1 MSCSGKGGGSLMNTE
16 ITYKFIVIEDEPL
29 IRKNIIKK
37 IESLGLPLVYL
48 GEASNGVDGILLVEK
63 EVPNIIITDIRM
75 PQCDGLEVIKYVN
88 RKYPDTKIIILSG
101 YDEFS
106 YAKEAMRHNVH
117 NYILKPI
124 RTEELRETLVEIVNY
139 FDAKSQRIRTLSDK
153 QHDLSQ
159 EEIYTLMVNYFKEN
173 YMQDISLRSLADS
186 IGFSQEYLG
195 KVFKKIACQS
205 PSKYLTTLRINQ
217 AKQLLIQYKDMEVS
231 RIGELVGYKDAF
243 YFSRVFK
250 MHTSMTP
257 SEYRTSS
264 K

>member
-1 MSCSGKGGGSLMNTE
+1 M
-16 ITYKFIVIEDEPL
+16 YKVLIAEDEEL
-29 IRKNIIKK
+29 IREGIKNIIPW
-37 IESLGLPLVYL
+37 EELGFYVVHCASDG
-48 GEASNGVDGILLVEK
+48 GEALQLWDKESVDLV
-63 EVPNIIITDIRM
+63 VTDISM
-75 PQCDGLEVIKYVN
+75 PEKTGLDLLKEIRQQDKRV
-88 RKYPDTKIIILSG
+88 RFIILTG

-250 MHTSMTP
+250 LHTSMTP